1 MDKDYI
7 KNIIEEIFKH
17 TACTLTS
24 CEFTDEGSMLWCSIS
39 TPDSRFLIGR
49 EGETLRSFN
58 HIVRK
63 MIEKKVSEDEAGMLM
78 IDINGYNK
86 KRFDSL
92 KATAHMLAE
101 RARYFK
107 NSVELEPMPAYERR
121 IVHMFLEN
129 IPDIITESSGVGPGR
144 RVVIKYKEKE
154 EI

>member
-1 MDKDYI
+1 
-7 KNIIEEIFKH
+7 
-17 TACTLTS
+17 
-24 CEFTDEGSMLWCSIS
+24 
-39 TPDSRFLIGR
+39 
-49 EGETLRSFN
+49 
-58 HIVRK
+58 
-63 MIEKKVSEDEAGMLM
+63 MIEKNVSEDEAGMLM

-92 KATAHMLAE
+92 KNTAHMLAE

-129 IPDIITESSGVGPGR
+129 IPDIVTESAGVGPGR

>member
-1 MDKDYI
+1 MDKDNI
-7 KNIIEEIFKH
+7 KKIIEDIFKH
-17 TACTLTS
+17 TACKLDA
-24 CEFTDEGSMLWCSIS
+24 CEFTEEGSMLWCSVS
-39 TPDSRFLIGR
+39 TPDSRFMIGR
-49 EGETLRSFN
+49 EGDTLKSLN

-63 MIEKKVSEDEAGMLM
+63 MIEKDISEAEAGMLM

-92 KATAHMLAE
+92 KTTAHMLAE

-107 NSVELEPMPAYERR
+107 NSVELDPMPAYERR

-129 IPDIITESSGVGPGR
+129 IPDITTESSGVGPGR